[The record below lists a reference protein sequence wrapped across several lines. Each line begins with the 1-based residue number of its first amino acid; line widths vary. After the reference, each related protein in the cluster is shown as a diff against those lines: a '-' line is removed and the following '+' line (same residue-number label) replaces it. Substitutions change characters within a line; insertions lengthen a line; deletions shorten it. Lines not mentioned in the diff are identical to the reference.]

1 MPSVCLF
8 QSLLFANDKMAFRES
23 LPDDENFETED
34 EEQPHSLDDQYSQI
48 EDDTVKIVRIDKSS
62 DPLGAT
68 VKNEDGSVVIGRIV
82 KGGAAEKSGKACHL
96 V

>member
-1 MPSVCLF
+1 
-8 QSLLFANDKMAFRES
+8 MAFRES

-82 KGGAAEKSGKACHL
+82 KGGAAEKSGKTDRT
-96 V
+96 VR